1 MVRGRQK
8 LLRTTQE
15 FTIVTS
21 EITDPI
27 EDQLSLMMASYL
39 SAIKKDLVS
48 VQVQMSSSITE
59 ERLEGLEPLALE
71 VPHQR

>member
-1 MVRGRQK
+1 MVRARQN

-39 SAIKKDLVS
+39 SVIKKDLVS